1 MTRSPLFLAALASS
15 AVPGLDPVLVEAV
28 RTRPDDP
35 FEVAHVTDSQDRLW
49 AVKVPRTQAAGAA
62 LEDVTRLCHL
72 LGRRLEVA
80 IPMVRGQVTV
90 PEGRAVVYLRVPGR
104 SLDFASLPPGPLAGE
119 VGRAL
124 AHIHNV
130 EHLLFEE
137 AGLVSY
143 DAEGRRRRQLSE
155 LDRAAATGHVPTN
168 LLTRWE
174 HSLEDVSL
182 WRFAPCPVHGTFVGE
197 NVLASFDDEADA
209 ATGRVRGVL
218 AWEEAHIGDPADDF
232 AELIAVAS
240 PDAVDSVLEA
250 YAQSRVERPDA
261 NLVSRAR
268 LAGEMTVVRTLLRAL
283 SAGLLGVVEQASE
296 ALRALDEQTEAEDRR
311 HEREDAA
318 RLERDR
324 LERSEAFAAAEAAAG
339 RSRPADLPDDA
350 PWDATAPHVP
360 SFDPDAH
367 RPAAAPNADPV
378 GSLDAVPSGAVSDGA
393 VSDGAVSDGAV
404 VADDR
409 ATQPHIPTPDW
420 SEPATPE
427 QRAPDSADSAD
438 EPRTQA
444 ADDGGPAGGPPPVA
458 GAETDAEAVPVLD
471 RHDAT
476 SFEIDQAE
484 ALPGGDTSSG
494 DDDAAGA
501 DDEFGVVVDEHEG
514 ASAFVPTDPADTR
527 DSTEGPSTTSS

>member
-15 AVPGLDPVLVEAV
+15 AVPGLDPVSVEAV

-35 FEVAHVTDSQDRLW
+35 FEVAHVKDSQDRLW

-62 LEDVTRLCHL
+62 LEDVTSLCHL

-104 SLDFASLPPGPLAGE
+104 PLDFASLPPGPLAGE
-119 VGRAL
+119 VGRTL

-174 HSLEDVSL
+174 HALEDVSL

-311 HEREDAA
+311 HEREDAI

-339 RSRPADLPDDA
+339 RSRPAGLPDDA

-360 SFDPDAH
+360 SFDPDAQ
-367 RPAAAPNADPV
+367 PPTAATTPDADPA
-378 GSLDAVPSGAVSDGA
+378 GRLDAVPPDAVSDEAVSDGA
-393 VSDGAVSDGAV
+393 VSDSAVSDSAV
-404 VADDR
+404 VAGDD
-409 ATQPHIPTPDW
+409 ATQPHVPTPYW
-420 SEPATPE
+420 SESATPE
-427 QRAPDSADSAD
+427 QPAPGSVD
-438 EPRTQA
+438 EPLTQA
-444 ADDGGPAGGPPPVA
+444 TDDGGPTGGPPPTT
-458 GAETDAEAVPVLD
+458 GAETEAVPVLD

-476 SFEIDQAE
+476 AFEIDQAE
-484 ALPGGDTSSG
+484 ALPDGDTSG
-494 DDDAAGA
+494 GA
-501 DDEFGVVVDEHEG
+501 DDAGVVFDEHEG
-514 ASAFVPTDPADTR
+514 ASEFVPTDPTGTT
-527 DSTEGPSTTSS
+527 DSTDGRSTASG